1 MTEIRQSTTMLLMF
15 GLLICLGC
23 GDGPEPGFGQV
34 SGKVTIDGQPAPEG
48 TRIRFQHKEDS
59 SSFMTVAKEDG
70 SYNYK
75 PPREAPLQEGD
86 YLVSVEPI
94 TTTTR
99 TDESGLSVSEEIPG
113 APKSYGKFS
122 DPKQSGLEVTLS
134 SSSVDYDIAVT
145 K

>member
-1 MTEIRQSTTMLLMF
+1 MML
-15 GLLICLGC
+15 GLLILLGC
-23 GDGPEPGFGQV
+23 GGGPEPGFGEVRGQITV
-34 SGKVTIDGQPAPEG
+34 DGQPAPEG

-59 SSFMTVAKEDG
+59 SSFSTVVKEDG
-70 SYNYK
+70 SYSYE
-75 PPREAPLQEGD
+75 PPREAPLKEGD
-86 YLVSVEPI
+86 YLISVEPI

-99 TDESGLSVSEEIPG
+99 TDASGLSVSEKIPG

-134 SSSVDYDIAVT
+134 QSAVEYDIAVT

>member
-1 MTEIRQSTTMLLMF
+1 MIRKSTTMALMF
-15 GLLICLGC
+15 GLLFLLGC
-23 GDGPEPGFGQV
+23 GGGPEPGFGEV
-34 SGKVTIDGQPAPEG
+34 SGQVTIDGQPAPEG

-59 SSFMTVAKEDG
+59 SSFTTVVKGDG
-70 SYNYK
+70 SYSYK

-86 YLVSVEPI
+86 YQVSVEPV

-99 TDESGLSVSEEIPG
+99 TDESGLSVSEAIPG

-134 SSSVDYDIAVT
+134 RSAVEFDIAVT